1 MSQITQDPLAAGREA
16 IGRLDWIVGYEL
28 LRTADETMELEPEDL
43 MLLGEAAMWNGQME
57 MVHPYFER
65 AYRGYLQQGNTL
77 RAAYVATWIAH
88 GLKNDLQISVANGWM
103 SRAKRLLD
111 LEEEAP
117 EHGYWALQQS
127 LVQLGEHSFADA
139 LALAKQAEEL
149 GRRFG
154 DRNLEIR
161 ALQRQGNVL
170 IEQGEVAEGKLLLD
184 EASAAALAGELDP
197 FSTLAVYCN
206 TIGACR
212 DVADFESAERMG

>member
-1 MSQITQDPLAAGREA
+1 MSQVVQDPLDAGPRRHW
-16 IGRLDWIVGYEL
+16 RLDWIEGYEL
-28 LRTADETMELEPEDL
+28 LHAADETMELEPEDL
-43 MLLGEAAMWNGQME
+43 MLLGEAAMWAGQME
-57 MVHPYFER
+57 DVIAYFER

-88 GLKNDLQISVANGWM
+88 GLRSNLQISVANGWM

-197 FSTLAVYCN
+197 VLDP
-206 TIGACR
+206 R
-212 DVADFESAERMG
+212 RLLQHDRRLPRRRRLRERGRMD